1 MRTEDLWI
9 WLPLR
14 EGCQWDS
21 IFNIDEC
28 FDEEY
33 NNFIFA
39 MVGALFWFFQNM
51 PTLVRWFLVLRYF
64 RRLVNFSKAVVSLQ
78 IVTGLLL
85 LLTPIIWH
93 EEYGRMR
100 HKTEP
105 FFNDLWDLWY
115 LLVAPNASVLFFRLP
130 GIITKASILACDY
143 VYNGI
148 DFQILFPEP
157 SQNLDADPS
166 DTGAEAF
173 MKRLLAEDTER
184 REEQERERRARESR
198 ERQRDER
205 PRPAEDETRPEEPE
219 PSTRPN
225 NEFSDSALF
234 QFFRR
239 RGGKPRHPLRSRRVQ
254 ASSDNPRLSD
264 GPELV
269 RVSIQR
275 REPGSTDG
283 KKISGYVERGT
294 QTDPITRPTY
304 VSKQVQTTA
313 VKVSPTNKE
322 PEVPEAKPMAKA
334 KLSTPTPADKAPST
348 PKPRQSPKVN
358 GAPETTATPPI
369 DAASSSP
376 APAESVKAESEPQR
390 THSRRSP
397 IKPPASPNNIF
408 TAATA
413 AAAENEPILQDAPAV
428 PDASPRLPSSI
439 RPQARRSRPP
449 SRNER
454 TNMRQNRLRWQQGG
468 RRITPTSLRYSTS
481 FEDNNDDSTK
491 IQDSAK
497 PLEFNQEGEDTQACE
512 PEVADSHRQEH
523 EKRNLEGVEAPTVPG
538 QTATQLTAP
547 FPDPASFAEFAD
559 FLEYQPGDPFPPS
572 VVDAT
577 LDALCEEGASHLPT
591 AIHTQDTPFRQF
603 DSDMDVDSVESPER
617 AATSGQA
624 HSSEQLPTAM
634 DVDLIDFG
642 GAPSSHAR
650 QKSLSEESMEW
661 QPEQAVTAS
670 EAPDLSME
678 DGQTQQI
685 PSSRDTGYSDYLAGA
700 IAEIQETQDQ
710 RDDEMHKQVQQVL
723 AQQDDTDDE
732 ICQKEPEVPIPRAPV
747 HQGVFSQAPLPQVP
761 APRVPEESFNHG
773 QDEKQPESLADAEPE
788 TQIQSQTLNPLNF
801 QYPRPP
807 VPTAEPLG
815 TPFFPY
821 PTSRPSPASET
832 VQNPPS
838 SGPSLLGLASRNP
851 GMSHEED
858 EREEIERDM
867 IAAFESSD
875 DAHVVAHDPQQTQP
889 QPTPPNPSLS
899 ASTGNNQPPLID
911 PSLYSTTQPNHPT
924 QTPSFTPM
932 PATTPQA
939 GSFTPH
945 FSVGQD
951 AQALDTPKT
960 ATQEQIAKRPGILK
974 PKTRKT
980 KAQSNPL
987 PKLQQQQ
994 LTQTAQESQNT
1005 EQQPA
1010 SAPTEGG
1017 QESQVQWDP
1026 ESPNILALAQAVN
1039 IPFNTPQGTTS
1050 VSQQLQEPPNTF
1062 QRNPSDG
1069 HSSSPSQE
1077 AEENVARHHVPQRHE
1092 SAPHIGHVP
1101 AIQMGGLM
1109 LPGGNTVTTSPSG
1122 STQTTQQG
1130 QATGKPAFDRERAS
1144 IRALR
1149 GKPPL
1154 PQQIQTSD
1162 VRSQLLNQ
1170 VTASPTELMPEPPR
1184 RDSAP
1189 AVSSDEWKQKE
1200 LEKLKRRAEARKGKK
1215 PQLFHQKKKASSSS
1229 EASPARSQGGLSSAG
1244 PSTPRKLDTEGESTE
1259 EVAERLLASSNST
1272 KKGIKILTP
1281 GSIPE
1286 HLRKQERSNSED

>member
-51 PTLVRWFLVLRYF
+51 PTLVRWFLVLWYF
-64 RRLVNFSKAVVSLQ
+64 RRLVSFSKAVVSLQ

-115 LLVAPNASVLFFRLP
+115 LLVAPNAAVLFFRLP
-130 GIITKASILACDY
+130 RILTKASILAYDY

-148 DFQILFPEP
+148 DFEILFPEP

-219 PSTRPN
+219 PSTRPS

-239 RGGKPRHPLRSRRVQ
+239 RGGKPRHPLRSCRVQ

-269 RVSIQR
+269 RVSIQG

-294 QTDPITRPTY
+294 QTDPISRPTY

-313 VKVSPTNKE
+313 VKVSPANKE

-334 KLSTPTPADKAPST
+334 KLSTPTPANKTPST
-348 PKPRQSPKVN
+348 PTPRPVPQSQCP
-358 GAPETTATPPI
+358 APE
-369 DAASSSP
+369 
-376 APAESVKAESEPQR
+376 ESVKAESEPQR

-397 IKPPASPNNIF
+397 IKPPASPTNIF

-413 AAAENEPILQDAPAV
+413 AAAENELILQDTPAV
-428 PDASPRLPSSI
+428 PDTSPRLPSSI
-439 RPQARRSRPP
+439 CPPARRSRIP
-449 SRNER
+449 SRDER

-468 RRITPTSLRYSTS
+468 RRLTPTSLRYSTS
-481 FEDNNDDSTK
+481 FEDSDDDSPKT
-491 IQDSAK
+491 QDSTK

-523 EKRNLEGVEAPTVPG
+523 EKQNLEGVEAPTVPG

-547 FPDPASFAEFAD
+547 FPDPAN
-559 FLEYQPGDPFPPS
+559 
-572 VVDAT
+572 AT

-591 AIHTQDTPFRQF
+591 AIHTQDTPSRQY

-678 DGQTQQI
+678 DGETQQI
-685 PSSRDTGYSDYLAGA
+685 PSSRNTVYSDYLAGA
-700 IAEIQETQDQ
+700 IAEIQGAQDP

-723 AQQDDTDDE
+723 AQQDEPDDE
-732 ICQKEPEVPIPRAPV
+732 ICQKEPEVPIPQAPV
-747 HQGVFSQAPLPQVP
+747 HQAALSQAPLPQVP
-761 APRVPEESFNHG
+761 VPQVPEESFNHG
-773 QDEKQPESLADAEPE
+773 QEEKQPESLTDAEPE
-788 TQIQSQTLNPLNF
+788 TQIQSQTLHPLNF

-815 TPFFPY
+815 TPFFLY
-821 PTSRPSPASET
+821 PTSQPSPASET

-838 SGPSLLGLASRNP
+838 SGPSLLGLAPRNP

-858 EREEIERDM
+858 EREEIERDL

-899 ASTGNNQPPLID
+899 ASTGNNQPLLID
-911 PSLYSTTQPNHPT
+911 PSLYSTTQPNQPT
-924 QTPSFTPM
+924 QTPSFTPH
-932 PATTPQA
+932 ACNHA
-939 GSFTPH
+939 S
-945 FSVGQD
+945 SW
-951 AQALDTPKT
+951 ALHPSLL
-960 ATQEQIAKRPGILK
+960 RILK
-974 PKTRKT
+974 PKTRKN

-994 LTQTAQESQNT
+994 LTQTAHESQNT

-1017 QESQVQWDP
+1017 QESQVQWDT
-1026 ESPNILALAQAVN
+1026 ESRNILALAQAVN

-1062 QRNPSDG
+1062 QQNPSDG

-1077 AEENVARHHVPQRHE
+1077 AQENVARQHVSQRHE

-1162 VRSQLLNQ
+1162 VRSQFLNQ

-1229 EASPARSQGGLSSAG
+1229 EASPARSQGGQSSAG
-1244 PSTPRKLDTEGESTE
+1244 PSTPMKLDTEGESTGK
-1259 EVAERLLASSNST
+1259 VAERLLASSNSA
-1272 KKGIKILTP
+1272 KKGIKIVTP
-1281 GSIPE
+1281 GLIPE
-1286 HLRKQERSNSED
+1286 HIRKQERSNSED